1 MRNLK
6 FSTLHFYVACETVH
20 PTSQRQAAGD
30 TRCAGS
36 FTWLD
41 TSVRLTVRL
50 PRRAAARRLAGTGL
64 VALAVLLLPVS
75 AAGQQGRGSISGT
88 VTDSSGGA
96 VTDATV
102 TITNVG
108 TQAAVTARTSDTGVY
123 TAPSLAVGE
132 YTVVAEKTG
141 FKTAVA
147 TGITLQVDEG
157 ARVDLQVE
165 PGEISER
172 IEVRA
177 TTPLVNTSS
186 ATVGKVVEN
195 RRVTELPL
203 NGRNAL
209 ALMALVPSV
218 KSNSGPTQSG
228 FSDRGVALSAISIN
242 GGPGGINQYV
252 LDGATNNQS
261 YLADINVN
269 PAVDAVE
276 EFKVQTS
283 TMSSEFGF
291 TAGGVVNIVTKS
303 GTNQFKGSLYDFV
316 RNGRFDAK
324 NAFATDKPQFEYNQG
339 GGAIGGPI
347 KLPRLYDGTNRSFFF
362 FNFEGWN
369 FWREQPTTQTV
380 PTDAMRRGD
389 FSNLRDASGRLIVL
403 LRSDNDAGQPQW
415 RWIHS

>member
-1 MRNLK
+1 M
-6 FSTLHFYVACETVH
+6 
-20 PTSQRQAAGD
+20 
-30 TRCAGS
+30 
-36 FTWLD
+36 
-41 TSVRLTVRL
+41 
-50 PRRAAARRLAGTGL
+50 
-64 VALAVLLLPVS
+64 
-75 AAGQQGRGSISGT
+75 
-88 VTDSSGGA
+88 
-96 VTDATV
+96 
-102 TITNVG
+102 
-108 TQAAVTARTSDTGVY
+108 
-123 TAPSLAVGE
+123 
-132 YTVVAEKTG
+132 
-141 FKTAVA
+141 
-147 TGITLQVDEG
+147 
-157 ARVDLQVE
+157 
-165 PGEISER
+165 SER

-177 TTPLVNTSS
+177 ATPLVNTSS
-186 ATVGKVVEN
+186 ATVGKVIEN

-242 GGPGGINQYV
+242 GGPGGINQYI

-347 KLPRLYDGTNRSFFF
+347 KLPGSMTAPTARSSSSTSKAGTSRASS
-362 FNFEGWN
+362 
-369 FWREQPTTQTV
+369 RRPRRCR
-380 PTDAMRRGD
+380 PMRCGAATSRTC
-389 FSNLRDASGRLIVL
+389 ATP
-403 LRSDNDAGQPQW
+403 AGG
-415 RWIHS
+415 

>member
-1 MRNLK
+1 MRWL
-6 FSTLHFYVACETVH
+6 VH
-20 PTSQRQAAGD
+20 MARHVPSAHR
-30 TRCAGS
+30 
-36 FTWLD
+36 
-41 TSVRLTVRL
+41 
-50 PRRAAARRLAGTGL
+50 PPARRLAGTGL
-64 VALAVLLLPVS
+64 VALAVLLLPLS
-75 AAGQQGRGSISGT
+75 AAGQQGRGNISGT

-123 TAPSLAVGE
+123 TAPSLAVGD
-132 YTVVAEKTG
+132 YIVVAEKAG

-177 TTPLVNTSS
+177 ASPLVNTSS
-186 ATVGKVVEN
+186 ATVGKVIEN

-209 ALMALVPSV
+209 AMMALVPSV

-269 PAVDAVE
+269 GKPVKAVAQVS
-276 EFKVQTS
+276 KQ
-283 TMSSEFGF
+283 GF
-291 TAGGVVNIVTKS
+291 TYV
-303 GTNQFKGSLYDFV
+303 
-316 RNGRFDAK
+316 FDRRTGAPVWPIEERPV
-324 NAFATDKPQFEYNQG
+324 PQ
-339 GGAIGGPI
+339 
-347 KLPRLYDGTNRSFFF
+347 S
-362 FNFEGWN
+362 
-369 FWREQPTTQTV
+369 TV
-380 PTDAMRRGD
+380 PGERT
-389 FSNLRDASGRLIVL
+389 SPT
-403 LRSDNDAGQPQW
+403 QPFPT
-415 RWIHS
+415 RPPAY